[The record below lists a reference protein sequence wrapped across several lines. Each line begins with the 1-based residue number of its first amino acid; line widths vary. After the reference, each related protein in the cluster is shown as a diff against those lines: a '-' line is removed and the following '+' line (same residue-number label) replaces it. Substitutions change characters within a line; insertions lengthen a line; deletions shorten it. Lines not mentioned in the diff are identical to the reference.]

1 MLIEDGETKYGCSAD
16 LIHKLTKS
24 DQVFVLVI
32 DGSHGS
38 GYAFDVE
45 TRGDPDKRIELA
57 RTLLMV
63 ALRVMSDAKDV
74 KRAQRHPH
82 VVVEVVP
89 LACPIC
95 ATVMPDASAFEVNDG
110 TICSACATPLIV
122 VEHKRGLAMRPASR
136 DEIGPEFARVVDEVT
151 AGRGQA

>member
-24 DQVFVLVI
+24 DQVFVLVV
-32 DGSHGS
+32 DGCHGS
-38 GYAFDVE
+38 GYAFDVA
-45 TRGDPDKRIELA
+45 TRDDPDKRIELA

-74 KRAQRHPH
+74 KRAQRHR

-95 ATVMPDASAFEVNDG
+95 ATPMPDASAYQVNDG

-122 VEHKRGLAMRPASR
+122 VEHQRGLAMRPASR